1 MLQSRHKILDDKG
14 INEKLMYLQSQKQ
27 RIGDLAEKYG
37 LEDNNK
43 LQKFTYLS
51 ENPNAPSRT
60 AHQRA

>member
-1 MLQSRHKILDDKG
+1 
-14 INEKLMYLQSQKQ
+14 MYLQSQKQ